1 MDEQQ
6 ALLQNLTDAGCG
18 AVLRE
23 QFISLV
29 RQGREKEALALLTGH
44 RRALPERCHAAER
57 KSSKEEHAVWKKS

>member
-44 RRALPERCHAAER
+44 RRALLERCHAAER
-57 KSSKEEHAVWKKS
+57 KIGCLGKH